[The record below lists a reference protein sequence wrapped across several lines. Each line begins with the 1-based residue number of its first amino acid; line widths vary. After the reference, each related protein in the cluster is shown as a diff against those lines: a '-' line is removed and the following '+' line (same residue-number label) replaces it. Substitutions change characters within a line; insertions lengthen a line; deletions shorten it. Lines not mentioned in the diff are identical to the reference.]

1 MIEIINPY
9 SGANFTHS
17 GKNCNATGD
26 FRVENAAIKHIGIA
40 GHYTKGQDVYA
51 FTADR
56 DDQGNVNIA
65 GVPAGVLKD
74 VAEAVAGIVADVE
87 AQAIPAEPANAE

>member
-17 GKNCNATGD
+17 GKNCDATGD
-26 FRVENAAIKHIGIA
+26 FRVENGAIKHIGIA
-40 GHYTKGQDVYA
+40 GHYTKGQDVYG

-56 DDQGNVNIA
+56 DENANVNIS
-65 GVPAGVLKD
+65 GVPSGVLKD

>member
-17 GKNCNATGD
+17 GKNCDATGD
-26 FRVENAAIKHIGIA
+26 FRVENGAIKHIGIA
-40 GHYTKGQDVYA
+40 GHYTKGQDVYG

-56 DDQGNVNIA
+56 DENANVNIS
-65 GVPAGVLKD
+65 GVPSGVLKD
-74 VAEAVAGIVADVE
+74 VAEAVAGIIADVE

>member
-1 MIEIINPY
+1 MIEITNKTL
-9 SGANFTHS
+9 GVNFSYT
-17 GKNCNATGD
+17 GENCDATGD
-26 FRVENAAIKHIGIA
+26 FRVENGAIKHIGIA
-40 GHYTKGQDVYA
+40 GHYTKGQDVYG

-65 GVPAGVLKD
+65 GVPAGILKD

>member
-17 GKNCNATGD
+17 EKNCDATGD
-26 FRVENAAIKHIGIA
+26 FRVENGAIKHIGIA
-40 GHYTKGQDVYA
+40 GHYTKGQDVYG

>member
-17 GKNCNATGD
+17 GKNCDATGD
-26 FRVENAAIKHIGIA
+26 FRVENGAIKHIGIA
-40 GHYTKGQDVYA
+40 CHFTKGQDVYG

-65 GVPAGVLKD
+65 GVPAGILKD

>member
-17 GKNCNATGD
+17 GKNCDATGD
-26 FRVENAAIKHIGIA
+26 FRVENGAIKHICIA

-74 VAEAVAGIVADVE
+74 VAESVAGIVADVE

>member
-17 GKNCNATGD
+17 GKNCDATGD
-26 FRVENAAIKHIGIA
+26 FRVENGAIKHIGIA
-40 GHYTKGQDVYA
+40 GHYTKGQDVYG

-56 DDQGNVNIA
+56 DDQGNVNIS
-65 GVPAGVLKD
+65 GVPSGVLKD
-74 VAEAVAGIVADVE
+74 VAEAVAGIVAEVE
-87 AQAIPAEPANAE
+87 AQAEPVAPANAE